1 MAVKALIAAALL
13 VAIVLGVAM
22 PVPHGDNT
30 AEAKSTIPSME
41 LTRG

>member
-13 VAIVLGVAM
+13 VAITVGVLI
-22 PVPHGDNT
+22 PVPHGASQ
-30 AEAKSTIPSME
+30 AEARSTIPSLQ